1 MSTIIN
7 ISSSTLFSLG
17 STSSMSADDNNNL
30 GSTGTILTA
39 SATTVSVAGNQMI
52 QINVNAAELH
62 DTKAYVESLSDDQLA
77 ELSALL
83 DERQVVLDT
92 NEIQEI
98 AEGKQPYSKK

>member
-39 SATTVSVAGNQMI
+39 ATTVSVAGNQMI

-62 DTKAYVESLSDDQLA
+62 DTKAYVESLSDEDKIKLM
-77 ELSALL
+77 SLL
-83 DERQVVLDT
+83 DEKEELISESKEKT
-92 NEIQEI
+92 
-98 AEGKQPYSKK
+98 YSLRR

>member
-39 SATTVSVAGNQMI
+39 AATTVSVAGNQMI
-52 QINVNAAELH
+52 QINVNAAELQ
-62 DTKAYVESLSDDQLA
+62 DTKAYVESLSDEDKIKLMN
-77 ELSALL
+77 LL
-83 DERQVVLDT
+83 DEKKELISGSEEKT
-92 NEIQEI
+92 
-98 AEGKQPYSKK
+98 YSLRR

>member
-39 SATTVSVAGNQMI
+39 AATTVSVAGNQMI

-62 DTKAYVESLSDDQLA
+62 DTKAYVESLSDEDKIKLM
-77 ELSALL
+77 SLL
-83 DERQVVLDT
+83 DEKEELISESKEKT
-92 NEIQEI
+92 
-98 AEGKQPYSKK
+98 YSLRR